1 MTSGG
6 GAQTVPTAPTSQA
19 TPAKTEDESPTPVAG
34 ALEQSPSPVAG
45 SGSTSP
51 GSCLPGTWAV
61 RMPEFVSFLP
71 ITGGAE
77 YLSGTYTFTFDAA
90 NTYTAEYADVAFRMG
105 TEKEFVDVHN
115 TWSESGDWI
124 GGATAQ
130 EWDAA
135 VGVLDLDTSTLKLPN
150 LQMMDGLLSA
160 FQVDDP
166 RSMVLIAGS
175 SFDMVEAYGM
185 VQGSIRTPPL
195 SDEGAALIAI
205 GAVDCDAGVLQVDN
219 LLPSGAS
226 TITMD
231 RVE

>member
-6 GAQTVPTAPTSQA
+6 GAQTQPTAQASQA
-19 TPAKTEDESPTPVAG
+19 APSEPSDERPTPATGAVDEST
-34 ALEQSPSPVAG
+34 SPLAG
-45 SGSTSP
+45 SASTSP
-51 GSCLPGTWAV
+51 GSCLPGTWGV
-61 RMPEFVSFLP
+61 RMPEFVAFLP

-77 YLSGTYTFTFDAA
+77 YLSGTYTFTFDAN

-105 TEKEFVDVHN
+105 TKKEFVDVYN
-115 TWSESGDWI
+115 SWSESGDWI
-124 GGATAQ
+124 GGATTE

-135 VGVLDLDTSTLKLPN
+135 LEALDLDTSALKLPN
-150 LQMMDGLLSA
+150 LEMMDGLLSA
-160 FQVDDP
+160 FQVDDA

-175 SFDMVEAYGM
+175 SFDMIEAYGL

-219 LLPSGAS
+219 LLPGGAS
-226 TITMD
+226 TFTMD
-231 RVE
+231 RID

>member
-6 GAQTVPTAPTSQA
+6 GAQTQPTAPASQA
-19 TPAKTEDESPTPVAG
+19 TPAETSDESPTPVAG
-34 ALEQSPSPVAG
+34 VVEESPSPL
-45 SGSTSP
+45 SGSTPTSP
-51 GSCLPGTWAV
+51 GACLPGTWTA
-61 RMPEFVSFLP
+61 RMPELVAMLP
-71 ITGGAE
+71 IPGGAE
-77 YLSGTYTFTFDAA
+77 YLSGTYTFTFDAD
-90 NTYTAEYADVAFRMG
+90 NTYTAEYSDVAFRMG
-105 TEKEFVDVHN
+105 TKKEFVDVYN

-175 SFDMVEAYGM
+175 SFDMIEAYGM

-195 SDEGAALIAI
+195 SDEGAALIGI
-205 GAVDCDAGVLQVDN
+205 GSVDCDSGVLQVDN
-219 LLPSGAS
+219 LLPGGAS

-231 RVE
+231 RVD